1 MRAIHMGRLYQTNM
15 KLQNE
20 CQILI
25 NGYQELVHLDSSLI
39 PLESLRYLINN
50 EILNM
55 TMGMVKK
62 DLSWHNLQFSEA
74 LHHL

>member
-1 MRAIHMGRLYQTNM
+1 MGRLYQTNL

-25 NGYQELVHLDSSLI
+25 NWYQELVHLNSSLI
-39 PLESLRYLINN
+39 PLESLIYLENN

-62 DLSWHNLQFSEA
+62 DLNWHNLQFSEA

>member
-1 MRAIHMGRLYQTNM
+1 M
-15 KLQNE
+15 
-20 CQILI
+20 
-25 NGYQELVHLDSSLI
+25 NGYQELVCLDSSLI
-39 PLESLRYLINN
+39 PLESLRYLEDD

-62 DLSWHNLQFSEA
+62 DLIWHNLQFSEA